1 MDFHH
6 HNNNI
11 RGIHDFDFY
20 RIDRSLHSFS
30 ENRRINASI
39 DEQSGMIYMRK
50 SEFGSCFFKFDK
62 ENEKLLI
69 A

>member
-1 MDFHH
+1 
-6 HNNNI
+6 
-11 RGIHDFDFY
+11 
-20 RIDRSLHSFS
+20 
-30 ENRRINASI
+30 
-39 DEQSGMIYMRK
+39 MIYMRK